1 MINLA
6 GKLKHKVD
14 VYVRVPFIDDVG
26 ATDYKYEKIKSIW
39 CMITPI
45 QNGRTIK
52 TDNTGMTK
60 VSETIKFTMRINS
73 IAIKPDMYF
82 IYKKQRYD
90 VDYAMPFF
98 KTIDIQEVYTK
109 LTIENDTNA
118 GEQIYGY

>member
-1 MINLA
+1 
-6 GKLKHKVD
+6 
-14 VYVRVPFIDDVG
+14 
-26 ATDYKYEKIKSIW
+26 
-39 CMITPI
+39 MITPI

-98 KTIDIQEVYTK
+98 KSIDIQEVYTK